1 MSEMEVEA
9 DGSTDT
15 NFGLKNQQ
23 AMELADALIELDIPT
38 NIVRVM
44 LCLHICGSTTSKNL
58 QTRCGLRQP
67 EISTAIKTLKEHS
80 LVEIQST
87 GASGRGRPSHIY
99 KLSESIHLCIEYFT
113 SEIQRNITTMQS
125 GLENIQRLTQGL

>member
-9 DGSTDT
+9 DGSIDT
-15 NFGLKNQQ
+15 HFGLKNQQ

-44 LCLHICGSTTSKNL
+44 LCLHICGSTTSKIL

-80 LVEIQST
+80 LVEVQST

-99 KLSESIHLCIEYFT
+99 KLSESIHACVEYFT
-113 SEIQRNITTMQS
+113 NEIQRNIITMQS
-125 GLENIQRLTQGL
+125 GLENVQRLIQGL

>member
-9 DGSTDT
+9 DGSIDT
-15 NFGLKNQQ
+15 HFGLKNQQ

-44 LCLHICGSTTSKNL
+44 LCLHICGSTTSKIL

-80 LVEIQST
+80 LVEVQST

-99 KLSESIHLCIEYFT
+99 KLSESIQACVEYFT
-113 SEIQRNITTMQS
+113 NEIQRNIITMQS
-125 GLENIQRLTQGL
+125 GLENVQRLTQGL